1 VTVNGSQTFVAWGTN
16 IGGLLREAHERQ
28 SNLLAKLTVDKLY
41 NGKPVKIEFDRTTSG
56 ILNLIVSGGE
66 VISWK

>member
-1 VTVNGSQTFVAWGTN
+1 MNGSRTWVTYGTN
-16 IGGLLREAHERQ
+16 IGGLIRQAQARQ

-41 NGKPVKIEFDRTTSG
+41 NGKPVKVEFDRASSG
-56 ILNLIVSGGE
+56 VLNLIVSGGE